1 MRSRLSTAVRALLAS
16 PGLKEQNDSVRL
28 AAVVLMARTP
38 ATTGVVE
45 IRKAELGRWCGTGRD
60 NMKHVLRA
68 LRGAGLP
75 GDVQPVAASAP
86 GTSDGAEDSLQL
98 KVLPLWSAMSSTLGL
113 AGRCP
118 ETGERD
124 PLALSQRELA
134 VLFRLIEHLFAPG
147 WAFRDGRDPVVGLLA
162 SRTGRG
168 ASTDR
173 LALLLLVL
181 SASARGR
188 VRMCG
193 GRVDTHVGRPA
204 VTLSRMLGCSPAGA
218 AHVLVRLEDA
228 GVLTRPRRGASGLR
242 SRARIVIPAVA
253 AAHQA
258 DNATPSADPALPA
271 LRSVPEPTAAQTKAS
286 SYPKA
291 AQPPAAREWPAADRW
306 WEFCGEPD
314 LEEPPVADPAL
325 EDGFDTDL
333 GFAGSP
339 AAATPPE
346 CAAAVGKNAQVSG
359 APEPGKPAV
368 GDLAAVTPLHTLHSP
383 VVEVG
388 GLARAVDGSSG
399 ACAVGAEDVRPERAG
414 AREGESR
421 DAAPQLTVVESSG
434 HPLRGEQPNLDSTG
448 LQQRKRTPGRGRQGR
463 HLQSVSPVAPPA
475 DLAQALLPVL
485 PVWERLDRP
494 YLRDQVVVEARKA
507 LGQIALW
514 SGSSLAVDLLADR
527 LKDRLHQQGGPTMV
541 TNPFGW
547 LIRKGLTQRQICG
560 SAACD
565 DGIDLTWGADC
576 ASCDGR
582 LADRR
587 SLRRALIAQVVAS
600 TPNATFE
607 DRGPAIDAH
616 LRRHAELRAADLA
629 AALERAEA
637 DRKRSEERQA
647 QRAAQRLAAELER
660 QAMPCSRCGAQQSAG
675 LCTACSAQLAAR
687 AALAEAVDLEL
698 AGGADLSDRASVREV
713 IARARKNLDAAI
725 RRERATNGLG
735 PDASTAALALS
746 DMVTAQNCA
755 GIARTWAL
763 RELARN
769 PQATEEGQMAHD
781 TVMRVAHRYDDRAA
795 AKREAVA
802 QGRAAIRRT
811 AEYLLNRRLDKI
823 AKLREHG
830 RPVQPAPLSR
840 RAVGEA
846 LAAAE
851 SGR

>member
-1 MRSRLSTAVRALLAS
+1 MRALLAS

-38 ATTGVVE
+38 VTTGVVE

-75 GDVQPVAASAP
+75 GDVQPVVASVP
-86 GTSDGAEDSLQL
+86 GASDGAEDSLRL
-98 KVLPLWSAMSSTLGL
+98 KVLPLWTAMSSTVGP

-118 ETGERD
+118 ETGKRD

-134 VLFRLIEHLFAPG
+134 VLFRLVEHLFAPG

-188 VRMCG
+188 VRLCG
-193 GRVDTHVGRPA
+193 GRVDSHVGRPA

-218 AHVLVRLEDA
+218 AHVLVRLEEA
-228 GVLTRPRRGASGLR
+228 CVLTRPLRGASGLR

-258 DNATPSADPALPA
+258 DNATSSAGPALLA
-271 LRSVPEPTAAQTKAS
+271 LRSVLKPAAAQTEAS
-286 SYPKA
+286 SCTKA
-291 AQPPAAREWPAADRW
+291 AQPPVAREWPSADRW
-306 WEFCGEPD
+306 WEFCGEPV

-346 CAAAVGKNAQVSG
+346 FAAAVRENAQVSG
-359 APEPGKPAV
+359 APAYEKPAV
-368 GDLAAVTPLHTLHSP
+368 GDLAAVTPLHALHSP

-388 GLARAVDGSSG
+388 GLARAVDGFSG

-421 DAAPQLTVVESSG
+421 DAAPQLAVVESSG

-448 LQQRKRTPGRGRQGR
+448 LQQRKRTPGRGRRGR

-485 PVWERLDRP
+485 PVWERLDRS

-507 LGQIALW
+507 LGRIALW

-527 LKDRLHQQGGPTMV
+527 LKDRLHQQGGPAMV

-560 SAACD
+560 SASCD

-600 TPNATFE
+600 TPDATFE

-675 LCTACSAQLAAR
+675 LCTGCSAQLAAR

-713 IARARKNLDAAI
+713 IARARKNLDSAI

-735 PDASTAALALS
+735 ADASTAALALS

-755 GIARTWAL
+755 GTARTWAL

-769 PQATEEGQMAHD
+769 PQATEEGQLAYD
-781 TVMRVAHRYDDRAA
+781 AVMRTAHRYDSRAA
-795 AKREAVA
+795 AKREAVV

-811 AEYLLNRRLDKI
+811 AEFLLDRRLERV

-830 RPVQPAPLSR
+830 RPVQPAALSR

-851 SGR
+851 SGG